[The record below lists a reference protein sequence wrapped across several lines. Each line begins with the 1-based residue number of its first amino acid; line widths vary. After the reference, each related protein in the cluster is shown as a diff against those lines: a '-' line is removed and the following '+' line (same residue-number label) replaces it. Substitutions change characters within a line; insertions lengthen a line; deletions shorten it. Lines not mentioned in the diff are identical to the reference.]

1 MRPHCKTRVD
11 LSKPGRGRRRQT
23 GMPTAR
29 LFVSIV
35 ALVVTV
41 VIATAPHAA
50 TPSQT
55 EAPIFQFENRAWV
68 NLHHFLYVLG
78 RAAAGLPD
86 AKREAV
92 AQAPADASSASL
104 SEIERDRW
112 NNAVSRYAVSF
123 SKQDLVFDAPAIAA
137 TNAIAAVSDGSAL
150 SATAVPVEIRN
161 ALTDVMPIYQKRWW
175 PAHADAN
182 RKRIAEFY
190 GQLSRHGRPMVDRLT
205 RLYGER
211 WPAGGV
217 RVQVAA
223 YTNWSGAYSTR
234 GPLLVVASL
243 PSAHDGTSGLEILF
257 HEAMHQWD
265 DQMEARLRR
274 ASAIAGTAPPGDL
287 SHALIFYTA
296 GHVTRVVAG
305 DAHVPYAEANGIW
318 QRSLGRFKP
327 VLDAHW
333 KPYLDGTGSI
343 DDALIKI
350 LRAMPK
356 D

>member
-1 MRPHCKTRVD
+1 MR
-11 LSKPGRGRRRQT
+11 
-23 GMPTAR
+23 TAR

-41 VIATAPHAA
+41 LVIVIAPHAA
-50 TPSQT
+50 TPIQT
-55 EAPIFQFENRAWV
+55 QAPIFQFENRAWV

-78 RAAAGLPD
+78 RASAGAPD

-92 AQAPADASSASL
+92 AQALGDASSAPL
-104 SEIERDRW
+104 TEVERERW
-112 NNAVSRYAVSF
+112 NNAVSRYATTF
-123 SKQDLVFDAPAIAA
+123 SKQDLVFDAHATAA

-190 GQLSRHGRPMVDRLT
+190 GQLSRHGRAMVDRLT

-274 ASAIAGTAPPGDL
+274 ASAAAGAPAPGDL

-296 GHVTRVVAG
+296 GHVTRGVAG
-305 DAHVPYAEANGIW
+305 DSHVPYAEASGIW

-327 VLDAHW
+327 ILDAHW
-333 KPYLDGTGSI
+333 KPYLDGAGSI
-343 DDALIKI
+343 DDALIRV